1 MNNTLF
7 SFPKPENEPVLG
19 YAPGSPER
27 KKIREALNE
36 VYNWKNFEI
45 CPIIGGKKIKTK
57 ETGTIVM
64 PTENKH
70 VLAKYYKVTEK
81 EVKMAIDAAMKAH
94 EEWANTPWIERASV
108 MLKIATLISGK
119 YRWLINAATMLG
131 QGKTTMQAE
140 IDSACELVDF
150 LRYNAY
156 YASQI
161 YSDQPC
167 SDKGTLNYMTYR
179 PLEGFVF
186 AITPFNF
193 TSIASNLCLS
203 PVLMGNTC
211 IWKPSTTAMLSNY
224 ILMDIYKEAGLPDG
238 VVNFLPGSGSL
249 IGKVA
254 FANENLAGVHFTGGT
269 KTFNGFWKSIG
280 DNIANYRTYPKI
292 VGETGGKD
300 FIFAHSSANAA
311 QVATAIVRGAFEFQG
326 QKCSAASRAY
336 VPKSMWPEV
345 KEIVGKMLAEIKVGD
360 VRDFSAFVNAVI
372 DEASFDN
379 CMNYINHAKKSEDA
393 EIVFGGEGDKSV
405 GWFIQPTVIL
415 AKKPDYKSMCEEIF
429 GPIITIYVYDD
440 KDYEKTLHLCDETS
454 PYALTGAIFATDR
467 KALRTGADILKYAA
481 GNIYYN
487 DKPTGAVV
495 GQQPFGGARASGT
508 NDKAGSYLNLIRW
521 TSPQAIKETFDPAS
535 NYSYPFVSN
544 EDNPYVVEKA
554 VKDVAKAADK
564 AVAKAKATVKAA
576 AKTVKA
582 AAKKPAAKKN

>member
-1 MNNTLF
+1 MNNTIF

-19 YAPGSPER
+19 YKPGSAER
-27 KKIREALNE
+27 KAIREALDE
-36 VYNWKNFEI
+36 LYNTVTDI
-45 CPIIGGKKIKTK
+45 PAIIGGQEVRTA
-57 ETGTIVM
+57 ETGTVVM

-70 VLAKYYKVTEK
+70 VLAKYYKVGEK

-94 EEWANTPWIERASV
+94 EEWANTPWIDRASV
-108 MLKIATLISGK
+108 MLKIATLITGK

-140 IDSACELVDF
+140 IDSACELADF
-150 LRYNAY
+150 LRYNAF
-156 YASQI
+156 YASHI

-167 SDKGTLNYMTYR
+167 SDKGTLNYVTYR

-203 PVLMGNTC
+203 PVLMGNVC
-211 IWKPSTTAMLSNY
+211 IWKPSTTALLSNY
-224 ILMDIYKEAGLPDG
+224 LLMKIYKEAGVPDG
-238 VVNFLPGSGSL
+238 VVNFLPGSGSV

-254 FANENLAGVHFTGGT
+254 FANENLAGVHFTGSTG
-269 KTFNGFWKSIG
+269 TFNSFWKSIG

-300 FIFAHSSANAA
+300 FIFAHNSAAA
-311 QVATAIVRGAFEFQG
+311 DQVATAIVRGAFEFQG

-336 VPKSMWPEV
+336 VPASMWPEV
-345 KEIVGKMLAEIKVGD
+345 KRIVGEMMAEIKMGD

-379 CMNYINHAKKSEDA
+379 NMRYIEHAKQSPDA
-393 EIVFGGEGDKSV
+393 EIVFGGNGDKSN
-405 GWFIQPTVIL
+405 GWYIEPTVIL
-415 AKKPDYKSMCEEIF
+415 AKTPKYKSMCEEIF
-429 GPIITIYVYDD
+429 GPVITVYVYDD
-440 KDYEKTLHLCDETS
+440 DKYEETLHLCDETS

-467 KALRTGADILKYAA
+467 KALRKGADILKYAA

-521 TSPQAIKETFDPAS
+521 TSPQAIKETFDAAHD
-535 NYSYPFVSN
+535 YKYPFISDA
-544 EDNPYVVEKA
+544 E
-554 VKDVAKAADK
+554 
-564 AVAKAKATVKAA
+564 
-576 AKTVKA
+576 
-582 AAKKPAAKKN
+582 

>member
-1 MNNTLF
+1 MNNTIF

-19 YAPGSPER
+19 YKPGSAER
-27 KKIREALNE
+27 KEIRKALDE
-36 VYNWKNFEI
+36 LYNVVTDI
-45 CPIIGGKKIKTK
+45 PAIIGGKEVRTS
-57 ETGTIVM
+57 ETGTVVM
-64 PTENKH
+64 PTENHH
-70 VLAKYYKVTEK
+70 VLAKYYKVGEK
-81 EVKMAIDAAMKAH
+81 EVQMAIDAAMKAH
-94 EEWANTPWIERASV
+94 EEWANTPWIDRASV
-108 MLKIATLISGK
+108 MQKIATLICGK

-140 IDSACELVDF
+140 IDSACELADF

-167 SDKGTLNYMTYR
+167 SDKGTLNYVTYR
-179 PLEGFVF
+179 PLEGFIF

-203 PVLMGNTC
+203 PVLMGNVC
-211 IWKPSTTAMLSNY
+211 IWKPSTTALLSNY
-224 ILMDIYKEAGLPDG
+224 LLMKIYKEAGLPDG
-238 VVNFLPGSGSL
+238 VVNFLPGSGSI

-254 FANENLAGVHFTGGT
+254 FADANLAGVHFTGSTG
-269 KTFNGFWKSIG
+269 TFNSFWKSIG

-300 FIFAHSSANAA
+300 FIFVHHSADVE

-336 VPKSMWPEV
+336 VPASLLPAV
-345 KEIVGKMLAEIKVGD
+345 KEKVGKMMAEIKMGD
-360 VRDFSAFVNAVI
+360 VRDFGAFVNAVI

-379 CMNYINHAKKSEDA
+379 NMRYIEHAKQSPDA
-393 EIVFGGEGDKSV
+393 EIVFGGHGDKSQ
-405 GWFIQPTVIL
+405 GWFIEPTVIL
-415 AKKPDYKSMCEEIF
+415 AKTPKYKSMCEEIF

-440 KDYEKTLHLCDETS
+440 DKYEETLHLCDETS
-454 PYALTGAIFATDR
+454 PYALTGAVFANDR
-467 KALRTGADILKYAA
+467 KALRQGAEILKYAA

-521 TSPQAIKETFDPAS
+521 TSPQAIKETFDPAHD
-535 NYSYPFVSN
+535 YKYPFISDA
-544 EDNPYVVEKA
+544 E
-554 VKDVAKAADK
+554 
-564 AVAKAKATVKAA
+564 
-576 AKTVKA
+576 
-582 AAKKPAAKKN
+582 